1 MKKGFRVAPQPSKNE
16 AMNELKAEFANLQ
29 MAGRV
34 SQMMV
39 QQLMQS
45 LKNVSED
52 LSASINQL
60 YELQYKYNALS
71 KHLNVDEKAVANI
84 ANAQRLLDFNEAAAK
99 QDIQDNLGAA
109 DVVSAEST
117 IVITSTAAD
126 EKGIFRSRLKLSES
140 GVPDLIKG
148 LEGKRVGDKI
158 TVTLNNVLH
167 EVELLDIKNPQYV
180 AEEAA
185 PTTETIQ

>member
-1 MKKGFRVAPQPSKNE
+1 MKKGFRVAPQPSKHE

-71 KHLNVDEKAVANI
+71 KHLNVDEKAVASI

-109 DVVSAEST
+109 DTVSAEST